1 MLCPEVMDWFCHELS
16 VYREQPD
23 LLQALPKHLAF
34 SLSLG
39 EVGGK
44 KGLGRPPSSLSPV
57 PPEFP
62 KGTVTGKWSQDR
74 GKKTSKTEMGQWGRG
89 LWEARLLSTLQQRGL
104 PEWHPNPR
112 KLSSPEEGWAA
123 YLCSSSSSSL
133 VIIFLYWFPRSFPGL
148 YLKEKASPPAET
160 PSRAG

>member
-34 SLSLG
+34 SLSVG

-74 GKKTSKTEMGQWGRG
+74 GKKPLKRKWGSGGVACGRP
-89 LWEARLLSTLQQRGL
+89 A
-104 PEWHPNPR
+104 
-112 KLSSPEEGWAA
+112 SSPRYNKGA
-123 YLCSSSSSSL
+123 S
-133 VIIFLYWFPRSFPGL
+133 RSGTR
-148 YLKEKASPPAET
+148 T
-160 PSRAG
+160 PES

>member
-23 LLQALPKHLAF
+23 LLQALPKHLSF
-34 SLSLG
+34 SLSVG

-44 KGLGRPPSSLSPV
+44 KGLGRPPSSLSPA

-62 KGTVTGKWSQDR
+62 KGKWSQDR
-74 GKKTSKTEMGQWGRG
+74 GEKTSKTEIGQWGRG
-89 LWEARLLSTLQQRGL
+89 LWEARLLSTLQRRGL

-112 KLSSPEEGWAA
+112 KLSSPEEGRAVSPWGQK
-123 YLCSSSSSSL
+123 LQSL
-133 VIIFLYWFPRSFPGL
+133 RPFGT
-148 YLKEKASPPAET
+148 SPYEPLHL
-160 PSRAG
+160 PVHWYCL